1 MSLISWK
8 QVRQTT
14 KTIVQT
20 WHSTD
25 TFRVVFSNAK
35 LQNLY
40 PPSLCST
47 SLHLLDCLPRKGTMQ
62 IPNCKC
68 PCFSSL
74 YPFGLI
80 SWTTLFKCQCFQNLS
95 EFQPQALWH
104 PHPRNTD
111 KFGITTRREIGNFL
125 PTNSD
130 RTTPK
135 KQSQSHECKTSFVPI
150 TPASTSSFSKLSLSP
165 TLSFSLAHS
174 LPLSLSLSLCLY
186 HSLSFSVSL
195 SPCPVASHP

>member
-1 MSLISWK
+1 M
-8 QVRQTT
+8 RQST

-47 SLHLLDCLPRKGTMQ
+47 SLDLLDYLPRKGTMQ
-62 IPNCKC
+62 IPSSKC
-68 PCFSSL
+68 PCYSSI

-80 SWTTLFKCQCFQNLS
+80 SLSTLSKCQSFQNLS

-111 KFGITTRREIGNFL
+111 MFGITTRREIGNFS

-130 RTTPK
+130 RTTPRNRAK
-135 KQSQSHECKTSFVPI
+135 VTSARPALCQSLPLLPLSFPI
-150 TPASTSSFSKLSLSP
+150 SLSP

-174 LPLSLSLSLCLY
+174 LSFSLYLCLSLSL
-186 HSLSFSVSL
+186 
-195 SPCPVASHP
+195 PVL